1 MTNPLAFSSA
11 SSSPPADPE
20 LQPDSAAQ
28 APSVIHW
35 PAAYLPESAPVFVH
49 NEIVTAV
56 PAEVVWAWLL
66 RAELWPSWYS
76 NASDIHFLSH
86 AAPDLR
92 DRSRFRWKTFGLRLT
107 SKVLEF
113 EPPYR
118 LAWDAHGIGVDAYH
132 AWVLTPLPDGTTRVV
147 TEEVQHGWLARLG
160 KRINPTRIQA
170 QHQLWLEALARQA
183 QSGLPPA

>member
-1 MTNPLAFSSA
+1 MTNPLAFSPA
-11 SSSPPADPE
+11 SSSQPATHAE
-20 LQPDSAAQ
+20 AATQTDSAI
-28 APSVIHW
+28 SW
-35 PAAYLPESAPVFVH
+35 PAAYLPASAPVFVH
-49 NEIVTAV
+49 NEIMVDA

-92 DRSRFRWKTFGLRLT
+92 NRSRFRWKTFGLRLT

-113 EPPYR
+113 DPPHR
-118 LAWDAHGIGVDAYH
+118 LAWDAHGIGVDAFH
-132 AWVLTPLPDGTTRVV
+132 AWLLTPLADGSTHVL

-160 KRINPTRIQA
+160 QRFNPTGIQA
-170 QHQLWLEALARQA
+170 QHQRWLEALARQA